1 MTTSVRSDAENV
13 SVELRPAN
21 SAEDVE
27 AVRRLIAEYASSL
40 GESICFTQHADE
52 MAHLAARYPVSEGG
66 LWLATLGGAAA
77 GCVALRRRSETQAEL
92 KRLYVDPPAR
102 GRGIARAL
110 MRAALGRASELGYG
124 SVYLDTLP
132 SMTAAQALY
141 RDLGFRLTHES
152 SGPENPVEM
161 VLELELE

>member
-1 MTTSVRSDAENV
+1 MNPNGSPDRKNV
-13 SVELRPAN
+13 LVELRPAI

-52 MAHLAARYPVSEGG
+52 MANLAARYPVPEGG
-66 LWLATLGGAAA
+66 LWLATMEGTAA
-77 GCVALRRRSETQAEL
+77 GCVALRRHDESQAEL
-92 KRLYVDPPAR
+92 KRLYVDPRAR

-110 MRAALGRASELGYG
+110 MQVALRRAKELGYA

-132 SMTAAQALY
+132 SMTSAQALY
-141 RDLGFRLTHES
+141 RDLGFRVTHDS
-152 SGPENPVEM
+152 SGPDDPVEM
-161 VLELELE
+161 VLEL